1 VAPVSGAKEQPTRLP
16 PQLFGEIRRQSSHT
30 FAELCSRL
38 RKREGWLDRNRMRF
52 RTILRKLA
60 HVFKK
65 RADNKVREF
74 YMYTPE
80 VQWHFPLA
88 LLPPAQKEFVDWLLG
103 EGRAQHRLSDEEI
116 GQFIHETAK
125 EPVRGIA
132 ETYLINPDWQKRFPP
147 PLDPQQQTK
156 LLEWLR
162 GEFPEFRALKKV
174 CRLTG
179 RAIETA
185 RRSGKDAARWSGVN
199 ILAHFCYPSGLQQAA
214 LATRRAL
221 ESVGVP
227 TSCRDVPSGVDT
239 DLDLRA
245 PWLGLEIHP
254 TTIINIAPAMFF
266 EVSYQRA
273 GLARRDGVY
282 RIANWYWE
290 LENILPEWAR
300 FASLIDEI
308 WAPTPFVAEAMRPVM
323 PVPILEM
330 LPAVSIRNIEPVR
343 RSQFNIA
350 DQQFVFLFAFDLCS
364 QFERKNPLGVI
375 RAFRKAFSRTEAAT
389 LLIKTTR
396 GDQDLAGFNRLR
408 NFADENGVL
417 LVNELASRARAYGY
431 IDLCDCFVSLHR
443 SEGFGLGL
451 AEAMLLG
458 KPVIATNYSGNLA
471 FMNHENSLLV
481 DYTLTDISESGPI
494 YKKGSRWATPNE
506 EHAAALMRSV
516 YENRAE
522 AFARARR
529 TQPEIKAKLALEV
542 AGRRMKK
549 RLDEI
554 AAKE

>member
-1 VAPVSGAKEQPTRLP
+1 M
-16 PQLFGEIRRQSSHT
+16 H
-30 FAELCSRL
+30 
-38 RKREGWLDRNRMRF
+38 
-52 RTILRKLA
+52 
-60 HVFKK
+60 
-65 RADNKVREF
+65 
-74 YMYTPE
+74 TPE

-88 LLPPAQKEFVDWLLG
+88 LLPPAHKEFVDWLLR
-103 EGRAQHRLSDEEI
+103 EGRAQHRLSDEQI
-116 GQFIHETAK
+116 GQFIHQTLE
-125 EPVRGIA
+125 EPARGIA
-132 ETYLINPDWQKRFPP
+132 ETYLISPDWQKRFPP
-147 PLDPQQQTK
+147 PLDRQQQTR

-162 GEFPEFRALKKV
+162 GEFPEFRALKKI

-185 RRSGKDAARWSGVN
+185 RRSARDAARSSGVN
-199 ILAHFCYPSGLQQAA
+199 ILGHFCYPSGLQQTA

-239 DLDLRA
+239 DLDPRA
-245 PWLGLEIHP
+245 PWLGFEIHP
-254 TTIINIAPAMFF
+254 TTIINIAPAIFF

-273 GLARRDGVY
+273 GLARHEGVY
-282 RIANWYWE
+282 GIANWYWE
-290 LENILPEWAR
+290 LENIPPEWSR

-308 WAPTPFVAEAMRPVM
+308 WAPTPFVAEAMRSVI
-323 PVPILEM
+323 PVPIFEI
-330 LPAVSIRNIEPVR
+330 LPAVSIGRIEPVR

-350 DQQFVFLFAFDLCS
+350 DHHFVFLFAFDLCS

-375 RAFRKAFSRTEAAT
+375 RAFRKAFSRAEPAT
-389 LLIKTTR
+389 LLIKTIR
-396 GDQDLAGFNRLR
+396 GDQDPASFDRLK

-417 LVNELASRARAYGY
+417 LVNELASRGRAYGY
-431 IDLCDCFVSLHR
+431 IDMCDCFVSLHR
-443 SEGFGLGL
+443 SEGFGLAL

-471 FMNHENSLLV
+471 FMNPENSLLV
-481 DYTLTDISESGPI
+481 DYTLTDISESGPV
-494 YKKGSRWATPNE
+494 YKQGSRWATPNE
-506 EHAAALMRSV
+506 DHAAALMRSV
-516 YENRAE
+516 YEKRAE

-554 AAKE
+554 ARR